1 MFKVRRDKKI
11 IKLNKMEIEYIQ
23 SLLSDRKADLSL
35 TSEEQEINKEYQLN
49 LGLRIKFQ
57 DLIWPE

>member
-1 MFKVRRDKKI
+1 MFKVRKDKKI
-11 IKLNKMEIEYIQ
+11 IKLDKMEIEYIQ